1 MYNKEE
7 QIGREISELY
17 RIGSSFLSKRFSK
30 YGIGSGQYLFL
41 AKLYRMEGISQEKL
55 SVILRMDKA
64 TTARGIAKLEEE
76 GYIIRKKNQD
86 DRRVNEIYL
95 TQKAK
100 DIKEEFFNILGE
112 WNNELLL
119 PLTKDE
125 REQVMYLLS
134 KITRETSRKESDIIE

>member
-1 MYNKEE
+1 MFKKEE

-17 RIGSSFLSKRFSK
+17 RMGSSFLSKKFSK

-41 AKLYRMEGISQEKL
+41 AKLYRMEGISQERL
-55 SVILRMDKA
+55 SEILNMDKA
-64 TTARGIAKLEEE
+64 TTARGLAKLEEK
-76 GYIIRKKNQD
+76 GYIIRRKNQED
-86 DRRVNEIYL
+86 KRANEVYL

-100 DIKEEFFNILGE
+100 DIKVEFFDILGE
-112 WNNELLL
+112 WNNKLLL

-134 KITRETSRKESDIIE
+134 KITTETSKKEGDIDE